1 MRRSALF
8 ASFTAAAFVLASC
21 GSSNADADGDGEI
34 SLEEAAAKSDEM
46 IRPEP
51 GEYRA
56 TVEMTDQQ
64 MPGAPPE
71 AQDMMRAMMGSGEQV
86 STFCLTREQ
95 AERGFEE
102 MLRQTQDEGECS
114 FEKFE
119 AEGGSI
125 DAVMTCRGSERGNAR
140 IAMEGSGTSTSSN
153 MTMTMDAEGP
163 GGQSMTMTMQSRQ
176 ERIGDC
182 EG

>member
-95 AERGFEE
+95 AER
-102 MLRQTQDEGECS
+102 
-114 FEKFE
+114 E
-119 AEGGSI
+119 AE
-125 DAVMTCRGSERGNAR
+125 EREAR
-140 IAMEGSGTSTSSN
+140 
-153 MTMTMDAEGP
+153 
-163 GGQSMTMTMQSRQ
+163 
-176 ERIGDC
+176 ERLSA
-182 EG
+182 